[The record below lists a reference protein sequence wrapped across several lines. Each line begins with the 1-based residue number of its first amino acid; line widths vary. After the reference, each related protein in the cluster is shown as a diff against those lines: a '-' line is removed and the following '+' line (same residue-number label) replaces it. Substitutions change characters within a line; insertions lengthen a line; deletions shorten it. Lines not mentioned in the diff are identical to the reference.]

1 MLLSVPGPEQVQRLR
16 LRPLHFRM
24 MPGQQPRHFPAS
36 FAYYNLYIHGIAH
49 MGNSSTV
56 TVTTIMIPD
65 GDTLDP
71 ATPVLVEFVVT

>member
-1 MLLSVPGPEQVQRLR
+1 
-16 LRPLHFRM
+16 
-24 MPGQQPRHFPAS
+24 
-36 FAYYNLYIHGIAH
+36 